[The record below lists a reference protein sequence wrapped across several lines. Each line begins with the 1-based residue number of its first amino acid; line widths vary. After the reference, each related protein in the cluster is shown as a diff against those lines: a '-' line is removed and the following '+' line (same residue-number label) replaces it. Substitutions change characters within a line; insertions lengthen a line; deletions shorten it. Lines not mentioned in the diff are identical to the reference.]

1 MNKSLVDILNAEL
14 RQVAAHA
21 YTNTRTT
28 IYNIIEAF
36 SRKNR
41 RVLLGI
47 IIVIA
52 PFFNCVF
59 VYISKKI

>member
-1 MNKSLVDILNAEL
+1 MNKSLVDILNTEL
-14 RQVAAHA
+14 RQVTAHT

-28 IYNIIEAF
+28 IYNIIEAL

-47 IIVIA
+47 VIIIA

>member
-36 SRKNR
+36 SRKN
-41 RVLLGI
+41 
-47 IIVIA
+47 
-52 PFFNCVF
+52 
-59 VYISKKI
+59 